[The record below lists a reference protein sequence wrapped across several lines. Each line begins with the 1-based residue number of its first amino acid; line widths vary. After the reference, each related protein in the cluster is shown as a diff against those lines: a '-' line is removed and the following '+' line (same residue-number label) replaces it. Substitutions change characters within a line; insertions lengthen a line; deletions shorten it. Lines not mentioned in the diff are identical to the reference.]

1 MQYRE
6 FGKFGRHKHATF
18 DMNMAIYKARHDIGQ
33 RRINR
38 LATSFNKLNMA
49 VLDPKGC
56 PVDMLIGDVYY
67 IAGNGIGL
75 GATHKGTK
83 VQ

>member
-1 MQYRE
+1 MYMTVNKP
-6 FGKFGRHKHATF
+6 G
-18 DMNMAIYKARHDIGQ
+18 HDIGQ

-38 LATSFNKLNMA
+38 LATSFNPLNMA
-49 VLDPKGC
+49 ILDPKGC
-56 PVDMLIGDVYY
+56 PIDMLIGGVYY